1 MEHRTLNCDEGV
13 STVFGTAKLKQEIA
27 QLQRTIEEQ
36 ERTFASRLNKL
47 DDECTALRAERDRAN
62 AQLAFHAGVFDNLVH
77 FARTAEGTQRSLAD
91 LASAM
96 KGEASTADSASIQ
109 ASENVGTVKAVCDN
123 VRLMTSNTEHVG
135 EIVRRLSH
143 EATKIGGIV
152 DLIRDIANQT
162 NLLALNAAIEAARAG
177 DLGRGF
183 AVVADEVRRLAERT
197 ATATAEILHL
207 VTAIQAETSNASK
220 AMEIS
225 PEQASSFQA
234 DALAAT
240 SKMES
245 LTALAEQARTTIS
258 ATALC
263 TFVEVAKVDHLIYKL
278 EIYKV
283 MIGLSQ
289 KQAGDFSSHTSC
301 RLGKWYYEGDGR
313 QFLSKLAA
321 YTRLEAPHRQ
331 VHAAGREAVGHYLA
345 GEFEST
351 VTSLQLMERAS
362 ETVLQELENIAVE
375 GARVV

>member
-1 MEHRTLNCDEGV
+1 M
-13 STVFGTAKLKQEIA
+13 FGTAKLKQEMA

-62 AQLAFHAGVFDNLVH
+62 AQLAFHAGVFDNLAH

-135 EIVRRLSH
+135 DIVRRLSH

-177 DLGRGF
+177 ELGRGF

-197 ATATAEILHL
+197 ATATAEILYL
-207 VTAIQAETSNASK
+207 VTAIQSETSNASK

-225 PEQASSFQA
+225 PEQASAFQA

-245 LTALAEQARTTIS
+245 LTALAEEARTTIR
-258 ATALC
+258 ATALR

-289 KQAGDFSSHTSC
+289 KQAEDFSSHTAC

-313 QFLSKLAA
+313 QFLSKLTA
-321 YTRLEAPHRQ
+321 YTKLEAPHRQ
-331 VHAAGREAVGHYLA
+331 VHTAGREAVGHYLA
-345 GEFEST
+345 GEFEGT

-375 GARVV
+375 GAGVV

>member
-162 NLLALNAAIEAARAG
+162 NLLALNATIEAARAG
-177 DLGRGF
+177 DPQGMVEFGRLHRSGIGVERD
-183 AVVADEVRRLAERT
+183 AVQAYVWFNRAAALLNMDGVQERDGIAVKLDADELRRAQALSLEAAEEAARQAAER
-197 ATATAEILHL
+197 
-207 VTAIQAETSNASK
+207 S
-220 AMEIS
+220 
-225 PEQASSFQA
+225 
-234 DALAAT
+234 
-240 SKMES
+240 
-245 LTALAEQARTTIS
+245 R
-258 ATALC
+258 
-263 TFVEVAKVDHLIYKL
+263 
-278 EIYKV
+278 
-283 MIGLSQ
+283 
-289 KQAGDFSSHTSC
+289 
-301 RLGKWYYEGDGR
+301 
-313 QFLSKLAA
+313 
-321 YTRLEAPHRQ
+321 
-331 VHAAGREAVGHYLA
+331 
-345 GEFEST
+345 
-351 VTSLQLMERAS
+351 
-362 ETVLQELENIAVE
+362 
-375 GARVV
+375 